1 MKIELSNN
9 LNTFN
14 IISNKNNKFELNLY
28 IENNN
33 LNIFLVKEN
42 CFKEEYNTTLSLDY
56 LCLNPY
62 FSDSNLEHIKT
73 ILCSILIIN
82 KFSLIEDENNLIL
95 IFDLNDDNSE
105 QLTIKIEKKIKDV
118 FDLIEKLYK
127 TINNIQEELES
138 VKKINIELKI
148 ENRAMKQEINDL
160 IDDNNKIKE
169 KINKLENLKKYIKK
183 YYNLQQNNNINFDNK
198 NKNSKKELKEIN
210 NNKNNIKSNEKLNL
224 AINSFKN
231 IVITSKKERESDKMR
246 KIAHEKIE
254 VPTFTININDYINCL
269 INLNDG
275 RLAACSDDCLIH
287 IYNIQTFIEDLTIKE
302 NTDSVKYI
310 FEMNNK
316 NLVSSSSN
324 GIINIYEIYNNN
336 YKLIDQLKAN
346 NSIIYKVIQY
356 HENSLISCHSDKQI
370 YLWIKYSN
378 NQFKLQTSYY
388 LNYCIE
394 NIEKLNYSELICTS
408 KEGQILLFYNINLRK
423 PSETINKIKCLSC
436 QSSMC
441 LIEEQNLLFLG
452 GTYIIYIINCISKKI
467 INCINTNNIIYSI
480 YYNVSEYCLYT
491 GEYVNLCKYLI
502 NDNNLNNISKKS
514 NIHNDI
520 ITSIIK
526 LKNDLIATSSRDKTI
541 KIWKF

>member
-1 MKIELSNN
+1 MKIELNNN

-183 YYNLQQNNNINFDNK
+183 YYNLQQNNNINFENK

-231 IVITSKKERESDKMR
+231 IVIT
-246 KIAHEKIE
+246 
-254 VPTFTININDYINCL
+254 
-269 INLNDG
+269 
-275 RLAACSDDCLIH
+275 
-287 IYNIQTFIEDLTIKE
+287 
-302 NTDSVKYI
+302 
-310 FEMNNK
+310 
-316 NLVSSSSN
+316 
-324 GIINIYEIYNNN
+324 
-336 YKLIDQLKAN
+336 
-346 NSIIYKVIQY
+346 
-356 HENSLISCHSDKQI
+356 
-370 YLWIKYSN
+370 
-378 NQFKLQTSYY
+378 
-388 LNYCIE
+388 
-394 NIEKLNYSELICTS
+394 
-408 KEGQILLFYNINLRK
+408 
-423 PSETINKIKCLSC
+423 
-436 QSSMC
+436 
-441 LIEEQNLLFLG
+441 
-452 GTYIIYIINCISKKI
+452 
-467 INCINTNNIIYSI
+467 
-480 YYNVSEYCLYT
+480 
-491 GEYVNLCKYLI
+491 
-502 NDNNLNNISKKS
+502 
-514 NIHNDI
+514 
-520 ITSIIK
+520 
-526 LKNDLIATSSRDKTI
+526 
-541 KIWKF
+541 